1 MSPKGHAPPGPETTR
16 GPCSG
21 TGLAVV
27 GIVSASV
34 ARNSSTVAHAGRCKV
49 IRAGGGWLT
58 RHVTHSTACAAM
70 CQYLLTAPYSF
81 LARMPVSRDNII
93 RLTAST
99 PRVAFQGA
107 PGAFSELAIQ
117 RQWPEGATPVP
128 NDTFEGA
135 VQCVLSNSAY
145 FAAIPVENAIAGP
158 VHVALVALRDHEA
171 WLVRLGELCVTV
183 HLCLMAP
190 PGASLANL
198 RIIRSHPMALAQC
211 RMFCAR
217 HEWLVPEPHADTAG
231 AARDVAALDDRTIGA
246 VADVAAA
253 QRYGLEILA
262 RSIEDVPANWT
273 RFVIVSK
280 R

>member
-1 MSPKGHAPPGPETTR
+1 MSPEGRVSPGLETTR
-16 GPCSG
+16 GPCSC
-21 TGLAVV
+21 TGLAMVWF
-27 GIVSASV
+27 VSASV
-34 ARNSSTVAHAGRCKV
+34 AHNSSTVAHAGRCKV
-49 IRAGGGWLT
+49 IEAGGGWLT
-58 RHVTHSTACAAM
+58 HHITQSTACEAM
-70 CQYLLTAPYSF
+70 CQYLPTAPYSF

-93 RLTAST
+93 CPTSST

-107 PGAFSELAIQ
+107 LGAFSELAIQ
-117 RQWPEGATPVP
+117 QHWPEGATPVP

-135 VQCVLSNSAY
+135 VQCVLSNSAD

-158 VHVALVALRDHEA
+158 VHIALNALHTHEA
-171 WLVRLGELCVTV
+171 GLVRHGELCVTI

-198 RIIRSHPMALAQC
+198 RVIRSHSMALAQC
-211 RMFCAR
+211 RIFCAR

-246 VADVAAA
+246 VASVAAA

-262 RSIEDVPANWT
+262 HSIEDIPTNWT